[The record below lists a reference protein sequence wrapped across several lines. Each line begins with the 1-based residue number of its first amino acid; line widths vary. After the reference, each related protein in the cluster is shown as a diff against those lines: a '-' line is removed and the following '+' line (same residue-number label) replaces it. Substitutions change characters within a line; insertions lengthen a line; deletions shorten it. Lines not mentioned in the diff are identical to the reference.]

1 MAKQKFWEFKAKA
14 NSKDEADL
22 YLYMQIAS
30 WGGGYSAHSAKSF
43 KSELDALGNIKVL
56 NVYMNCPGGDVFE
69 GNSIFNMLQRKA
81 KSINVNMFVDG
92 MAASIGS
99 IILMAG
105 SHISM
110 ASNSMLMLHKASSY
124 VYGNSDELK
133 ECIKLLDKIDE
144 NIKQVYLSRANGKLD
159 KETLDQWLDSGDTWL
174 TAQEAYDYGLCDEIT
189 GAKQLS
195 AKYDP
200 NILNNYKNVPE
211 DLKKS
216 FFNAENQ
223 ENNYKTEEKPVM
235 DEATKAMIAR
245 INAKKQDWNL

>member
-22 YLYMQIAS
+22 YLYMQIAN

-43 KSELDALGNIKVL
+43 KSELDALGEIKTL
-56 NVYMNCPGGDVFE
+56 NVFMNCPGGDVFE

-81 KSINVNMFVDG
+81 TSIAVNMVVDG

-110 ASNSMLMLHKASSY
+110 ASNSMLMIHKASGCI
-124 VYGNSDELK
+124 YGNSDEMK

-144 NIKQVYLSRANGKLD
+144 NMKQVYLNRSNGKLD
-159 KETLDQWLDSGDTWL
+159 KETLDQWLNSGDTWL
-174 TAQEAYDYGLCDEIT
+174 TAKEAFDYGLCDEIT

-195 AKYDP
+195 AKFDP
-200 NILNNYKNVPE
+200 NVLANYKNVPE

-216 FFNAENQ
+216 FFNAQKQAN
-223 ENNYKTEEKPVM
+223 TEEKPVM
-235 DEATKAMIAR
+235 DEETKKLIAR
-245 INAKKQDWNL
+245 VKNKTQEWGL